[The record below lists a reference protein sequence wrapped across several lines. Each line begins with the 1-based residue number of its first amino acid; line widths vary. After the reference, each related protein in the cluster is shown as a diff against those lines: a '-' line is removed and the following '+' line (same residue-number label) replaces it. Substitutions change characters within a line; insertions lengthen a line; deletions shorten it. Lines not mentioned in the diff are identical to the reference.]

1 MANGQNGANDP
12 EQTLSDR
19 RSTVIQFLLD
29 HRSIRE
35 KPMKR
40 RQLFAALGGLACWPL
55 VARAQQLP
63 LPVVGVLGAAS
74 GVEQT
79 PYMAEFVRGLNQA
92 GFIEGRN
99 VAIEYRWAEG
109 DYDRLPALAA
119 ELVRKQV
126 SVILASGGQPP
137 LRAAAAATAAIPIVF
152 TLAVDPVAEGYVT
165 SLNRP
170 GGNLT
175 GVSFLAQEIA
185 AKRFEVLR
193 ELVPKITKMSLLV
206 NPASPSSIAEQRS
219 VEAAARD
226 VGQTVLVLKASSA
239 REIEAAFTTFVE
251 GGADAVLV
259 TTDPLFLR
267 QRGQIV
273 ELAARHAIPAGFFER
288 EFVVAGGLMSYSA
301 SLREAYHQ
309 NGLYVGRIL
318 AGAKPDDLPIVRPT
332 KIEFVLN
339 LKTAKTLGL
348 IVPDRLLALIDDVI
362 E

>member
-1 MANGQNGANDP
+1 
-12 EQTLSDR
+12 
-19 RSTVIQFLLD
+19 
-29 HRSIRE
+29 
-35 KPMKR
+35 
-40 RQLFAALGGLACWPL
+40 
-55 VARAQQLP
+55 

-74 GVEQT
+74 GDEQT
-79 PYMAEFVRGLNQA
+79 PYMAEFFRGLNQA

-109 DYDRLPALAA
+109 AYDRLPAFAA
-119 ELVRKQV
+119 ELVSKQV
-126 SVILASGGQPP
+126 AVILASGGQPP
-137 LRAAAAATAAIPIVF
+137 LRAAAAATATIPIVF
-152 TLAVDPVAEGYVT
+152 AVAVDPVAEGYVT

-185 AKRFEVLR
+185 AKRFELLR
-193 ELVPKITKMSLLV
+193 DLVPKVTKIALLV
-206 NPASPSSIAEQRS
+206 NPASPSSEAEQRA
-219 VEAAARD
+219 VESAAHD
-226 VGQTVLVLKASSA
+226 VGQTLLVLKATTA
-239 REIEAAFTTFVE
+239 GDVEAAFTTFVE
-251 GGADAVLV
+251 SGADAILV

-267 QRGQIV
+267 QREQIV
-273 ELAARHAIPAGFFER
+273 KLAARHAIPAGFFER

-301 SLREAYHQ
+301 SLREAYRQ

-318 AGAKPDDLPIVRPT
+318 AGAKPSDLPIVRPT

-348 IVPDRLLALIDDVI
+348 TVPDRVLALADDVI

>member
-1 MANGQNGANDP
+1 
-12 EQTLSDR
+12 
-19 RSTVIQFLLD
+19 
-29 HRSIRE
+29 
-35 KPMKR
+35 MKR
-40 RQLFAALGGLACWPL
+40 RQLFAALGGLVCWAL

-63 LPVVGVLGAAS
+63 MPVIGVLGAAS
-74 GVEQT
+74 GDDQA
-79 PYMAEFVRGLNQA
+79 PYMAEFFRGLNQA

-109 DYDRLPALAA
+109 AYDRLPAFAA

-126 SVILASGGQPP
+126 AVILASGGQPP
-137 LRAAAAATAAIPIVF
+137 LRAAAAATTVIPIVF
-152 TLAVDPVAEGYVT
+152 ALAVDPVAEGYVT

-170 GGNLT
+170 AGNLT

-185 AKRFEVLR
+185 AKRFELLR
-193 ELVPKITKMSLLV
+193 ELVPKVTKMALLV
-206 NPASPSSIAEQRS
+206 NPASPSSEAEQRA

-226 VGQTVLVLKASSA
+226 VGQTVLVAARDVGQTVLVMKATTA
-239 REIEAAFTTFVE
+239 GDVEAAFTTFIE
-251 GGADAVLV
+251 SGADAILV

-267 QRGQIV
+267 QREQIV

-318 AGAKPDDLPIVRPT
+318 AGAKAGDLPIVRPN

-339 LKTAKTLGL
+339 LKAAKTLGL
-348 IVPDRLLALIDDVI
+348 TIPDRLLALTDDVI

>member
-1 MANGQNGANDP
+1 
-12 EQTLSDR
+12 
-19 RSTVIQFLLD
+19 
-29 HRSIRE
+29 
-35 KPMKR
+35 MKR

-55 VARAQQLP
+55 AARAQQLP

-74 GVEQT
+74 GGEQA

-109 DYDRLPALAA
+109 GYDRLPALAA

-126 SVILASGGQPP
+126 AVIFASGGQPP
-137 LRAAAAATAAIPIVF
+137 LRAGAAATTEIPIVF

-185 AKRFEVLR
+185 AKRFELLR
-193 ELVPKITKMSLLV
+193 ELVPKIANMSLLV
-206 NPASPSSIAEQRS
+206 NPVGPSSEAEQRA
-219 VEAAARD
+219 VESAARG
-226 VGQTVLVLKASSA
+226 VGQTVVLLKASSA
-239 REIEAAFTTFVE
+239 GEVEAAFTTFVE
-251 GGADAVLV
+251 SSAVAMLV
-259 TTDPLFLR
+259 TTDPLFLK
-267 QRGQIV
+267 QRRQIV

-301 SLREAYHQ
+301 SLREAYRQ
-309 NGLYVGRIL
+309 SGLYVGRIL
-318 AGAKPDDLPIVRPT
+318 AGAKPGDLPIVRPT

-348 IVPDRLLALIDDVI
+348 TVPGYSHLPTM
-362 E
+362 

>member
-1 MANGQNGANDP
+1 
-12 EQTLSDR
+12 
-19 RSTVIQFLLD
+19 
-29 HRSIRE
+29 
-35 KPMKR
+35 MKR
-40 RQLFAALGGLACWPL
+40 RQLFAALGGLVCWPL

-63 LPVVGVLGAAS
+63 MPIIGVLGAAS
-74 GVEQT
+74 RDGQA
-79 PYMAEFVRGLNQA
+79 PYMAEFFRSLNQA

-109 DYDRLPALAA
+109 AYDRLPALAA

-126 SVILASGGQPP
+126 AVILASGGQPP
-137 LRAAAAATAAIPIVF
+137 LRAAAAATTAIPIVF
-152 TLAVDPVAEGYVT
+152 SVAVDPVAEGYVT

-185 AKRFEVLR
+185 VKRFGLLR
-193 ELVPKITKMSLLV
+193 ELVPKITKMALLV
-206 NPASPSSIAEQRS
+206 NPASPSSEAEQQA

-226 VGQTVLVLKASSA
+226 VGQTVIVLTATTA
-239 REIEAAFTTFVE
+239 GGVEAAFTTFVE
-251 GGADAVLV
+251 SGADAILV

-267 QRGQIV
+267 QRAQIV

-318 AGAKPDDLPIVRPT
+318 AGAKAGDLPIVRPT
-332 KIEFVLN
+332 KIEFLLN
-339 LKTAKTLGL
+339 LKAAKTLSL
-348 IVPDRLLALIDDVI
+348 TIPDRLLALTDDVI
-362 E
+362 K

>member
-1 MANGQNGANDP
+1 
-12 EQTLSDR
+12 
-19 RSTVIQFLLD
+19 
-29 HRSIRE
+29 
-35 KPMKR
+35 MKR
-40 RQLFAALGGLACWPL
+40 RQLFAALGGLVCWPL

-74 GVEQT
+74 GDEQA
-79 PYMAEFVRGLNQA
+79 PYMAEFFRGLNQA

-109 DYDRLPALAA
+109 AYDRLPAFAT
-119 ELVRKQV
+119 ELVSKQV
-126 SVILASGGQPP
+126 AVILASGGQPP
-137 LRAAAAATAAIPIVF
+137 LRAAAAATATIPIVF
-152 TLAVDPVAEGYVT
+152 AVAVDPVAEGYVT

-185 AKRFEVLR
+185 AKRFELLR
-193 ELVPKITKMSLLV
+193 ELVPKVTKMALLV
-206 NPASPSSIAEQRS
+206 NPASPSSEAEQRA
-219 VEAAARD
+219 VESAGRD
-226 VGQTVLVLKASSA
+226 VGQTLLVLKATTA
-239 REIEAAFTTFVE
+239 GDVEAAFTTFVE
-251 GGADAVLV
+251 SGADAILV

-267 QRGQIV
+267 QREQIV

-318 AGAKPDDLPIVRPT
+318 AGAKASDLPIVRPT

-339 LKTAKTLGL
+339 LRTAKTLGL
-348 IVPDRLLALIDDVI
+348 TVPDRVLALADDVI

>member
-1 MANGQNGANDP
+1 
-12 EQTLSDR
+12 
-19 RSTVIQFLLD
+19 
-29 HRSIRE
+29 
-35 KPMKR
+35 MKR
-40 RQLFAALGGLACWPL
+40 RQLFATLGGLMCWPF

-63 LPVVGVLGAAS
+63 PVVGVLGAAS
-74 GVEQT
+74 GDEQA
-79 PYMAEFVRGLNQA
+79 PYMSEFVRALNQA

-99 VAIEYRWAEG
+99 VAFEYRWAEG
-109 DYDRLPALAA
+109 GYDRLPALAA

-126 SVILASGGQPP
+126 AVILVSGGQPP

-152 TLAVDPVAEGYVT
+152 TIAVDPVAEGYVT

-175 GVSFLAQEIA
+175 GISFLAEEIA
-185 AKRFEVLR
+185 AKRFELLHQ
-193 ELVPKITKMSLLV
+193 LVPGIAKISLLV
-206 NPASPSSIAEQRS
+206 NPASPSSEAELRAVQT
-219 VEAAARD
+219 AARE

-239 REIEAAFTTFVE
+239 GEVEAAFTRFVDS
-251 GGADAVLV
+251 GAGAMLV

-267 QRGQIV
+267 LRRQIV

-309 NGLYVGRIL
+309 AGVYVGRIL
-318 AGAKPDDLPIVRPT
+318 AGAKPGDLPIVRPT
-332 KIEFVLN
+332 RIEFVLN
-339 LKTAKTLGL
+339 LGTARTLGL
-348 IVPDRLLALIDDVI
+348 TVPDKLLALADDVI

>member
-1 MANGQNGANDP
+1 
-12 EQTLSDR
+12 
-19 RSTVIQFLLD
+19 
-29 HRSIRE
+29 
-35 KPMKR
+35 MKR
-40 RQLFAALGGLACWPL
+40 RQLFAALGGLVCWPL
-55 VARAQQLP
+55 VVRAQQLP

-74 GVEQT
+74 SDEQA
-79 PYMAEFVRGLNQA
+79 PYMAEFFRGLNQA
-92 GFIEGRN
+92 GFVEGRN
-99 VAIEYRWAEG
+99 VAIEYRWADG
-109 DYDRLPALAA
+109 GYDRLPALAA
-119 ELVRKQV
+119 ALVRRQV
-126 SVILASGGQPP
+126 AVILVSGGQAP
-137 LRAAAAATAAIPIVF
+137 LKAAAAATAAIPIVF
-152 TLAVDPVAEGYVT
+152 TVAVDPVAEGYVK

-185 AKRFEVLR
+185 AKRFELLR

-206 NPASPSSIAEQRS
+206 NPVGPSSEAEQRA

-226 VGQTVLVLKASSA
+226 VGQPVLVLKASSA
-239 REIEAAFTTFVE
+239 GDIETAFTTFVE
-251 GGADAVLV
+251 SGADAMLV

-301 SLREAYHQ
+301 SLREAYRQ
-309 NGLYVGRIL
+309 AGLYVGRIL

-348 IVPDRLLALIDDVI
+348 TVPDGLLALADDVI